1 MTHSLQNSMKQPVLQ
16 ALTPTLLLTLW
27 AVSATANA
35 QSYSIDWHTLDGGGG
50 TSTGGVYSVTGTLGQ
65 PDATLTS
72 MDGGNFSITGGFWA
86 LFAVQTP
93 GAPPLSVQRLG
104 GAVRVFW
111 PKPAAGYVL
120 DQSLTV
126 TGAWSQVPLPYTT
139 SATDISVSVPSP
151 VGNRFY
157 RLRLQ

>member
-1 MTHSLQNSMKQPVLQ
+1 MKHPIRQ
-16 ALTPTLLLTLW
+16 ALTPALVLAVW
-27 AVSATANA
+27 AASATANA
-35 QSYSIDWHTLDGGGG
+35 QSYSIDWHTLDGGGA
-50 TSTGGVYSVTGTLGQ
+50 TSTGGMYSVTGTLGQ
-65 PDATLTS
+65 PDAALTLMT
-72 MDGGNFSITGGFWA
+72 GGNFSLTGGFWA

>member
-1 MTHSLQNSMKQPVLQ
+1 MKQPGLQ

-27 AVSATANA
+27 AASATVNA

-50 TSTGGVYSVTGTLGQ
+50 ISAGGVYSVTGTLGQ

-72 MDGGNFSITGGFWA
+72 MGGGNFSITGGFWS
-86 LFAVQTP
+86 LFAVPTP
-93 GAPPLSVQRLG
+93 GAPMLSLERTG
-104 GAVRVFW
+104 GTVRVFW
-111 PKPAAGYVL
+111 PKPSAGFVL

-126 TGAWSQVPLPYTT
+126 NGAWSQVPLPYTT